1 MSATATAELTFPEG
15 LIGCPDWQHFVLEAG
30 PELAPLVLLNS
41 ADEPVLSLPAVNP
54 WLIRPDY
61 APVLGEADRLALA
74 PESEADLQWL
84 AVLNIQPE
92 PLAMTAN
99 LLGPVVVNRR
109 TGQARQVILS
119 NSGYA
124 AAHPVQALEAPD
136 RQEVTHVGP
145 DAAV

>member
-1 MSATATAELTFPEG
+1 MSATVTAELTFPEG
-15 LIGCPDWQHFVLEAG
+15 LVGCPEWQHFVLESG
-30 PELAPLVLLNS
+30 PDLAPVVLLNS
-41 ADEPVLSLPAVNP
+41 TDEPALSLPAVNP
-54 WLIRPDY
+54 WLVRSDY

-92 PLAMTAN
+92 PLVMTAN
-99 LLGPVVVNRR
+99 LLGPLVVNRR

-124 AAHPVQALEAPD
+124 AAHPVRVLDAPAC
-136 RQEVTHVGP
+136 QEVTHAGP
-145 DAAV
+145 DAAA